1 MPKETTKTTENNE
14 TKKPY
19 DPYKDKVT
27 INITPPSEEEIGK
40 HTYISVN
47 NYNAKV
53 QYGVD
58 VSVPRFVREAL
69 ITRKIA
75 FNDKMKYE
83 KKRREQAER
92 LEKMLQIS

>member
-1 MPKETTKTTENNE
+1 MAKETTKAAEIKETE
-14 TKKPY
+14 KPY
-19 DPYKDKVT
+19 DPFEDRVT
-27 INITPPSEEEIGK
+27 VNITPPSEEDIGK
-40 HTYISVN
+40 HVYVSVN
-47 NYNAKV
+47 NYNAKI

-58 VSVPRFVREAL
+58 VSVPRFVKEAL

-75 FNDKMKYE
+75 FDDKMKYE